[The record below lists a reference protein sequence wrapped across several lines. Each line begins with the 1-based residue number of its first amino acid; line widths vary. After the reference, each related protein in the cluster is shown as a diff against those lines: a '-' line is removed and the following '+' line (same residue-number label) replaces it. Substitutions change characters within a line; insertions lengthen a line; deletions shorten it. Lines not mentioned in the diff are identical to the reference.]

1 MKIRSSFV
9 SNSSSSSFIINK
21 KFIKEEIKQFVKAQL
36 IKKTLERISEVEK
49 EKETY
54 CDNWEEYI
62 EFLKKDISDENI
74 DYNINITTVQEYL
87 DNGWDLSEW
96 YDLDKLDLSDWILHD
111 IDDNFINWCS
121 DEIISNFNVDAYCL
135 HMG

>member
-49 EKETY
+49 EKESY

-74 DYNINITTVQEYL
+74 DYNINITTIQEYL